1 MNIIKKG
8 DRVQTVTDT
17 ECNRAERRRKTMKFK
32 KGDRVEVIWR
42 SELHQ
47 GLVEEVI
54 ELTDELTD
62 ELMVKLAKKPAIDYL
77 FKQNQVSKVELVKVP
92 KFVADWIEYCEKHR
106 WGLSEA
112 LEDTYENSCMPE
124 EVTDWLADC
133 HENQELFARAWMG
146 DYEVEEPLYY
156 VRFFDGG
163 LGFLNVYFNGVRL
176 LNCHL
181 RSEGY
186 KTKFTEKEIKEL
198 DERYWSFAVP
208 VEEVEETK

>member
-176 LNCHL
+176 LSCHL
-181 RSEGY
+181 GSEGY
-186 KTKFTEKEIKEL
+186 KTKFTESEIKNI
-198 DERYWSFAVP
+198 DTRYWDFAVP
-208 VEEVEETK
+208 VEEVEDQ

>member
-1 MNIIKKG
+1 
-8 DRVQTVTDT
+8 
-17 ECNRAERRRKTMKFK
+17 TMKFK

-62 ELMVKLAKKPAIDYL
+62 ELMVKLAKTPAIDYL

-146 DYEVEEPLYY
+146 DYEVGEPLYY

-176 LNCHL
+176 LSCHL
-181 RSEGY
+181 GSEGY
-186 KTKFTEKEIKEL
+186 KTKFTESEIKNI
-198 DERYWSFAVP
+198 DTRYWDFAVP
-208 VEEVEETK
+208 VEE